1 MYEDAVYLAEMLAD
15 RGRWAEGFT
24 CTAADD
30 YTNFTYVRLLNERR
44 LVLSVQD
51 LRRLQRGAQ
60 SLLSRKSLDGLKLV
74 GFTAV
79 DASWS
84 PGVDWTKSG
93 FVPDDDF
100 LAFVGSKVPVAP
112 KFRPNEADAY
122 PPVYVPGDTEYVGD
136 AGLVEDVSTY
146 EELFTY
152 LSSLRRWVYQPLG
165 LVLDSR
171 VVGSS
176 AEAYYGSYPVVSTQV
191 GDVTYY
197 RPDGTTSSATAA
209 DNPELQRNM
218 NRSYDSSLDQYV
230 YSLEEHR
237 TLAQGGYRVR
247 VHRPFGRS
255 PLDAHLYATSP
266 AVYLYVYCHASGR
279 VSGTSFDEYADCV
292 RKVSVLTVFGFGAD
306 TPVEWPVYY
315 RLDASTVAA
324 VLAEVYGAFATWVE
338 GRHPGF
344 TAPADGSQA
353 AYESAGDLTVT
364 WRDTFYDTGAIVHD
378 VTV

>member
-15 RGRWAEGFT
+15 RGRWADGFPVSS
-24 CTAADD
+24 ADD
-30 YTNFTYVRLLNERR
+30 YTGFDYLGVLDERR
-44 LVLSVQD
+44 LVLSADD
-51 LRRLQRGAQ
+51 LRRLQRDAQ
-60 SLLSRKSLDGLKLV
+60 SLLSAKSLDGFKIV

-100 LAFVGSKVPVAP
+100 PTFVGSKVPVAP
-112 KFRPNEADAY
+112 MFRPDEAEAH
-122 PPVYVPGDTEYVGD
+122 PHPYVPGGTEYVGD
-136 AGLVEDVSTY
+136 ADLVEDVASY

-152 LSSLRRWVYQPLG
+152 LSSLRRWVYRPVS

-176 AEAYYGSYPVVSTQV
+176 AEAYYDSYPVVPTQV

-197 RPDGTTSSATAA
+197 WSDGATSSETAA
-209 DNPELQRNM
+209 RNPALQRYM
-218 NRSYDSSLDQYV
+218 GRSYDSSLDQDV
-230 YSLEEHR
+230 YSLKEYR
-237 TLAQGGYRVR
+237 ALAQGGYRVR

-255 PLDAHLYATSP
+255 PLDAHVYATSP

-292 RKVSVLTVFGFGAD
+292 RKVSVSTIFGAD
-306 TPVEWPVYY
+306 TLVEWPVYY

-324 VLAEVYGAFATWVE
+324 VLAEVYGAFAAWVE

-344 TAPADGSQA
+344 TAPADGSQD
-353 AYESAGDLTVT
+353 AYESAGNLTVT